1 MEDKNKAR
9 DKWEK
14 ENPILA
20 QKEAGLY
27 TSTAMKMNTP
37 MTPVIIKWLNFP
49 WLKSLSLFLLL
60 CTPKNAAATLLIVS
74 VNDEFL

>member
-27 TSTAMKMNTP
+27 TSTAMKMKE
-37 MTPVIIKWLNFP
+37 IFE
-49 WLKSLSLFLLL
+49 LL
-60 CTPKNAAATLLIVS
+60 
-74 VNDEFL
+74 